1 MKTLATELRL
11 NVVAHAV
18 SLHAACISFTLAV
31 QGFSPLQLL
40 LL

>member
-1 MKTLATELRL
+1 
-11 NVVAHAV
+11 V